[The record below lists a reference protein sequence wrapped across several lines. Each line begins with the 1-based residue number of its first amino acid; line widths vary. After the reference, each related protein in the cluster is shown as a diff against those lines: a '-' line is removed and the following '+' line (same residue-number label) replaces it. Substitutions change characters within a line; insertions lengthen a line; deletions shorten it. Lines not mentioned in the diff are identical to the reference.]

1 MGLRE
6 DILNRPDLAEAVAA
20 RDCETLA
27 AAMSVGRIRAVSH
40 EVGERGILD
49 ALGPIQGDA
58 FLSALENIKTA
69 ADLPPPLQPCFG
81 AIRRGV
87 AWLKTSGLDVGAPTT
102 RLLLDGL
109 AGAGVL
115 PQADVNK
122 VKALAERPDSVGVRE
137 VAEALFNDDGSAK

>member
-27 AAMSVGRIRAVSH
+27 AAMSVGRVQTVSH

-49 ALGPIQGDA
+49 VLGPVAGDN
-58 FLSALENIKTA
+58 FLAVLENIKTA
-69 ADLPPPLQPCFG
+69 DDLPGPLKPCFG

-87 AWLKTSGLDVGAPTT
+87 SWLKTSGLDVGAQTT

-122 VKALAERPDSVGVRE
+122 VKALAERPAPVGARE
-137 VAEALFNDDGSAK
+137 VAEALYNDDGSAK